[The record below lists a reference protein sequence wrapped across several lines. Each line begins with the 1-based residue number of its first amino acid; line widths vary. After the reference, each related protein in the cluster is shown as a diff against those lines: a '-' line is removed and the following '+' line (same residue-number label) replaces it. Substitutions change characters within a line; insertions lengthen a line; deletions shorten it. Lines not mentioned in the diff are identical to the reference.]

1 MKKKRGRF
9 LSITI
14 TITFIFLTLIQAMSQ
29 DITEVNQELLDMK
42 LKLLNSQIEL
52 FNSQLKVWETKPLE
66 LEQKLTDFDQRI
78 DQLDFDPVYFNNK
91 LQEIES
97 RIEDSKVDFD
107 PVYFN
112 NRLQEIDLLI
122 EDFKVEEK
130 KTKKKGLQAF
140 RPDSVITVPYKTAI
154 SINPIRL
161 FEGTFHITYER
172 SITSKIGLS
181 ISGFA
186 TYATEEGI
194 SSFYMMNQSLAYFNT
209 SLDSSLPY
217 NAQNISGFGIG
228 LAMKN
233 YLLTDVYKKQRSP
246 VGLYAAP
253 NLLFRR
259 LWLSGMSEYYLEDE
273 WIEEEV
279 TRLLNIFALGAH
291 IGWKFTFVKVLF
303 LDVYIG
309 GQIRLAKYD
318 DEESFTRYKSLGN
331 IDFSGVMPTAGL
343 SIGILK

>member
-1 MKKKRGRF
+1 SVSSKNLKNMKRNPVKNM
-9 LSITI
+9 SITL
-14 TITFIFLTLIQAMSQ
+14 IFSFFFLVQTNGQNP
-29 DITEVNQELLDMK
+29 TEVNQQLLDMK

-66 LEQKLTDFDQRI
+66 LEQKLTDVDQRI
-78 DQLDFDPVYFNNK
+78 DQLDFDPVYFNTK
-91 LQEIES
+91 LHEIELS
-97 RIEDSKVDFD
+97 
-107 PVYFN
+107 
-112 NRLQEIDLLI
+112 I
-122 EDFKVEEK
+122 EDFKVENK
-130 KTKKKGLQAF
+130 KPKRKGLQSF

-154 SINPIRL
+154 AINPIRL

-194 SSFYMMNQSLAYFNT
+194 SSFYMMNQSLAYFNA

-217 NAQNISGFGIG
+217 NAQNISGYGIG

-233 YLLTDVYKKQRSP
+233 YLLTDVYKKLRSP

-279 TRLLNIFALGAH
+279 TQLLNIFALGAH
-291 IGWKFTFVKVLF
+291 IGWKFTFVKVLY
-303 LDVYIG
+303 LDMYIG

-318 DEESFTRYKSLGN
+318 NEDSFTRYKSLGN
-331 IDFSGVMPTAGL
+331 IDYSGVMPTAGL